1 MARPKKKLS
10 NTISALIQDLPAHGT
25 DWSADKQK
33 QWLEI
38 FRRAMV
44 VSYGGSVDDLP
55 ASAPAPA
62 PVAATPPA
70 PRPKFKKPQVYPFY
84 IDHEGYAR
92 RKDGER
98 INPTDVTGELVDLR
112 GIDGDAAAI
121 VWASGAT
128 GLNGSDVLI
137 TMPQ

>member
-25 DWSADKQK
+25 DWSADKQQ

-44 VSYGGSVDDLP
+44 VSYGGSVVDLP
-55 ASAPAPA
+55 TIASAPA
-62 PVAATPPA
+62 PVAAAPPA
-70 PRPKFKKPQVYPFY
+70 PRQKFKKAQSYPFY

-98 INPTDVTGELVDLR
+98 INPADVSGELTDMR

-121 VWASGAT
+121 IWANGAT
-128 GLNGSDVLI
+128 GLNGSDLLI
-137 TMPQ
+137 VMPQ